1 MTSLDPELGRLLQNV
16 VKADGGANHRFAPM
30 FIATNPAPIAV
41 APYIEDPQLLLPDPV
56 RRLADLGL
64 LAVEPAGATG
74 AYGAFTVTDAGR
86 EAAVQAAQDAE
97 RGRQSA
103 EQELVARM
111 TDALAR
117 ALPKTTDPEQQ
128 AAIQQLCDAAPAIDP
143 AVLAGAIRAVA
154 KDA

>member
-16 VKADGGANHRFAPM
+16 VKADGGANHSFAPM

-56 RRLADLGL
+56 GRLADLGL

-74 AYGAFTVTDAGR
+74 AYGPFRLTDAGR
-86 EAAVQAAQDAE
+86 EAAAQAAEDAE
-97 RGRQSA
+97 RGRKSA
-103 EQELVARM
+103 EQQVVELL

-117 ALPKTTDPEQQ
+117 AAAGTTDPAQQ

-143 AVLAGAIRAVA
+143 AVLAGAIRGAA
-154 KDA
+154 KGG